1 MKSSQLQTRVRL
13 GFNMEMPRPRLPYVT
28 LEIGRGNRFWYFRRD
43 RGLRVRLP
51 GEWGST
57 EFLAA
62 YHAALA
68 GEAPQRPPLAAT
80 GTLGW
85 LVDTYKES
93 SAWDRLAAATKSQRG
108 NIYKVVTGRA
118 GDALLSTITQ
128 ETIEQGKEDRARTPF
143 AANDFLKAMKA
154 LFGWAK
160 KARHV
165 EIDPAKGVEG
175 FPHKTEGFHV
185 WTEEEIAQFEN
196 RWCVGTRERLA
207 LSILLFTG
215 LRRGD
220 AARLGRQHVRGGVI
234 ILRTAKTGQKV
245 ELPVLP
251 ELARIIAASKTG
263 DLALICDDDGR
274 PLTKEGFGNWFR
286 KACRAAGVPGRAHG
300 LRKACATRFA
310 EAGATNEE
318 MKSWFAWADGRTAD
332 IYTRGANR
340 GKLAQQAARKL
351 NGTP

>member
-1 MKSSQLQTRVRL
+1 
-13 GFNMEMPRPRLPYVT
+13 MEMPRPRLPYVT
-28 LEIGRGNRFWYFRRD
+28 LEIARGNRFWYFRRG
-43 RGLRVRLP
+43 RGLRVRLR
-51 GEWGST
+51 GDYGSQ

-62 YHAALA
+62 YNAALA
-68 GEAPQRPPLAAT
+68 GAVCAKNAHTESPPQ

-108 NIYKVVTGRA
+108 NIYKVVVGRS
-118 GDALLSTITQ
+118 GDAPLSAITQ
-128 ETIEQGKEDRARTPF
+128 AVIEQGKEDRAKTPF

-160 KARHV
+160 KTRLVALDST
-165 EIDPAKGVEG
+165 EGVKG

-185 WTEEEIAQFEN
+185 WSEEEIAKFETE
-196 RWCVGTRERLA
+196 WIVGTRQRLA
-207 LSILLFTG
+207 LAILLYTG

-220 AARLGRQHVRGGVI
+220 AAMIGRQHIRDGVI
-234 ILRTAKTGQKV
+234 TFRTAKTGQKV

-251 ELARIIAASKTG
+251 ELARIIAATKTG
-263 DLALICDDDGR
+263 DLALICDDEGR

-286 KACRAAGVPGRAHG
+286 KACVAAGVPGRAHG

-310 EAGATNEE
+310 EHGATNEE
-318 MKSWFAWADGRTAD
+318 MKAWFAWADGRTAD

-351 NGTP
+351 TK